1 MQIPSNKE
9 LVDAKIK
16 EIKELYEVRSF
27 KTTTESIQF
36 TRKIA
41 KSMVGIGTTIDEN
54 SSEDISKILDF
65 FEPELIE
72 YVISNFVLKRTDE
85 ESVEIDYESEFI
97 GDFETLS
104 ILFGIAIE
112 FLMSKANGTGKQ
124 KVQNPQNKIITKKR

>member
-1 MQIPSNKE
+1 MQISQNKE

-72 YVISNFVLKRTDE
+72 YVISNFVLKKTDG

-124 KVQNPQNKIITKKR
+124 KVQNPQNKITTTKR

>member
-1 MQIPSNKE
+1 MQVPQNKE
-9 LVDAKIK
+9 LIDAKIK
-16 EIKELYEVRSF
+16 EIKEIYEVRSF

-54 SSEDISKILDF
+54 SSEDISKLLDF

-72 YVISNFVLKRTDE
+72 YVISNFVLKRTDG

-104 ILFGIAIE
+104 ILWN
-112 FLMSKANGTGKQ
+112 SY
-124 KVQNPQNKIITKKR
+124 

>member
-1 MQIPSNKE
+1 MQISQNKE
-9 LVDAKIK
+9 LVDVKIK

-72 YVISNFVLKRTDE
+72 YVISNFVLKKTDG

-124 KVQNPQNKIITKKR
+124 KVQNPQNKITTTKR

>member
-72 YVISNFVLKRTDE
+72 YVISNFVLKKIDG
-85 ESVEIDYESEFI
+85 ESVEIDYELEFI

-124 KVQNPQNKIITKKR
+124 KVQNQQNKISTTKR

>member
-1 MQIPSNKE
+1 MQIAQNKE

-16 EIKELYEVRSF
+16 EIKKLYEVRSF

-72 YVISNFVLKRTDE
+72 YVISNFVLKKTDG

-124 KVQNPQNKIITKKR
+124 KVQNHQNKITS

>member
-72 YVISNFVLKRTDE
+72 YVISNFVLKKTDG

-124 KVQNPQNKIITKKR
+124 KVQNPQNKITTTKR

>member
-1 MQIPSNKE
+1 MEIPQNKE

-16 EIKELYEVRSF
+16 EIKKLYEVRSF

-72 YVISNFVLKRTDE
+72 YVISNFVLKKIDG

-124 KVQNPQNKIITKKR
+124 KAQNPQNKITTTKR

>member
-1 MQIPSNKE
+1 MQTPENKE
-9 LVDAKIK
+9 LINERME
-16 EIKELYEVRSF
+16 EIKKIYEVRSF
-27 KTTTESIQF
+27 RTTTESIQF

-41 KSMVGIGTTIDEN
+41 KAMTGLGTSLDDN
-54 SSEDISKILDF
+54 SEADVTKFLDF

-72 YVISNFVLKRTDE
+72 YVVANFVLKRTDA
-85 ESVEIDYESEFI
+85 ESVDIDYESEFI

-124 KVQNPQNKIITKKR
+124 KAQIPQNKIKTTKR

>member
-124 KVQNPQNKIITKKR
+124 KVQNHQNKITTTKR

>member
-1 MQIPSNKE
+1 MQIPSNE
-9 LVDAKIK
+9 TLVDEKIK

-41 KSMVGIGTTIDEN
+41 KSMVGIGTKIDEN

-72 YVISNFVLKRTDE
+72 YVVSNFVLKKTDG

-124 KVQNPQNKIITKKR
+124 NPQNSQNKITTTKR

>member
-1 MQIPSNKE
+1 MQIPQNKE

-72 YVISNFVLKRTDE
+72 YVISNFVLKRTDG